1 MAVAQKAYSTIEIA
15 RVLSCPRKSVLRRAE
30 REGWVFQERI
40 GRGGGNLFPLA
51 TLPDEVRLAL
61 ATAATAASDHEAATR
76 KLREELAARAAEA
89 CRQTGMTAF
98 AALPEQRRNR
108 AEARALIARLCND
121 FLATSGLSRR
131 RGTALFAADYNAG
144 RAAVPDWT
152 REEVSSLC
160 AGSIRNWQLAMERDG
175 MASLAGKHG
184 RHRIGTGKID
194 GNPALAE
201 FCLGFIND
209 HPHSTAAGLFE
220 AMLTR
225 FGVSSLPTL
234 RAVQRWFSGWKLR
247 NPQLFLAI
255 SNPDAWRNRY
265 MSAAGDASAGIL
277 RLNQHWEMDSTPGD
291 LLLAD
296 GTRHTIVG
304 CIDVFSR
311 RLTLHVSRSSSS
323 AAVAA
328 TLRKALLK
336 WGVPEMVKTDN
347 GSDYVSRHI
356 TSLLLGLDIRR
367 ETCAPFSPWQ
377 KPFIERALGT
387 FSHDLLEFLS
397 GFIGHSVADRKD
409 IEARRSFAQRLM
421 KKGEEPAELR
431 MGPEEL
437 QEFCDR
443 WAEDVYGR
451 KAHSELNGKSPWQ
464 MAVDWTGPLRS
475 IMDERALDV
484 LLLPAPGEGT
494 RRVTKKGLRVD
505 GNLFAHANL
514 GGLEGQDVQVRLD
527 DADIG
532 HVYVFDL
539 DGAFVCKAVCPE
551 ILGISRQEVA
561 VAQKRHQSTWLA
573 GQKKIARAASRK
585 MGTKDIAAEIMAAR
599 AAEAASL
606 VALPRSGAA
615 YETPALLE
623 AGLAARSIN
632 GPAPLSR
639 QQEDRLDE
647 QTAALAA
654 EMAVAK
660 PAPETPEVRFAR
672 AIHMQEML
680 EKGEILPPDSQ
691 GWLNL
696 YMNTGEYLGWRSVY
710 DTFGK
715 VYMEEVN
722 QLLRRPG

>member
-1 MAVAQKAYSTIEIA
+1 MTVAKDAYSSLEASSLLGISRQAIDKRANRESWQS
-15 RVLSCPRKSVLRRAE
+15 RPR
-30 REGWVFQERI
+30 Q
-40 GRGGGNLFPLA
+40 GRGGGSEWLVTSMPEA
-51 TLPDEVRLAL
+51 TRLAL
-61 ATAATAASDHEAATR
+61 ASAASTAADHEAATR

-623 AGLAARSIN
+623 AGLAARSLS

-647 QTAALAA
+647 QTAALAV
-654 EMAVAK
+654 EMAVIK
-660 PAPETPEVRFAR
+660 PVPETMEVRYAR
-672 AIHMQEML
+672 ALRL
-680 EKGEILPPDSQ
+680 EKALTLGLAVDPAAL
-691 GWLNL
+691 GWLRS
-696 YMNTGEYLGWRSVY
+696 YQSTSEYLGCRNVY
-710 DTFGK
+710 EEFGD
-715 VYMEEVN
+715 
-722 QLLRRPG
+722 QWLPQAAAGAGL